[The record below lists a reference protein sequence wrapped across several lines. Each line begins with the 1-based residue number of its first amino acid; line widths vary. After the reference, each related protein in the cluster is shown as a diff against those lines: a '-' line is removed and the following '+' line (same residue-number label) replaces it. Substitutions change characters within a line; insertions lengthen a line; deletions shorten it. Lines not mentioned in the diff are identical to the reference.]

1 MDITNFHGLKPFL
14 MVEAGGG
21 EGGGGGAVA
30 VSGGASVASPGG
42 GDSGGSTDL
51 STTQGGSP
59 DSGSGG
65 ESAPVRFK
73 AMEGKRISQGL
84 GAALKAAEDAQP
96 ENRFWFRT
104 YFPRA
109 AAVYTTFKD
118 RFGSWEPINEMQE
131 TLQAIG
137 RTGPSDPLS
146 KTIQSV
152 VDRINAYEAQSADV
166 DDSDALFAAG
176 DPKLLQKMTE
186 HKTPDGKIDE
196 FKTAL
201 ARQAFVKLM
210 PHAMTM
216 WNQFAPKSYS
226 AFFGR
231 VQLNHMK
238 NAMCPIVDDAGKKVR
253 EEEFELP
260 RRVGRLARFFP
271 KPDKDGKFDDAAIR
285 AFAEESMELLP
296 WLNAYVAT
304 VGALATTEPEDLTPK
319 GPAPEDQIKAARDS
333 ERGERQKRWVSERN
347 AYRQNATIA
356 AYRTATEGLEV
367 SARQM
372 EEILAAVDKHS
383 ADGLQAQRDYKS
395 KVDAYF
401 GSNDEAGYKSLYVN
415 YFKEALPRLV
425 KEYVGK
431 VLGADPKKRKASAQA
446 GAAPVTR
453 PGVKPQAAVAG
464 VVKVAD
470 GPRGRNDYL
479 GGAEGLIPGF
489 ASNLDMILAHQ
500 AIAAPGNHWG
510 VKPGTKVRW

>member
-1 MDITNFHGLKPFL
+1 MNITRFFGLSPVL
-14 MVEAGGG
+14 MNEIGG

-30 VSGGASVASPGG
+30 VTTGTPATTGATDTS
-42 GDSGGSTDL
+42 GSTDL
-51 STTQGGSP
+51 STTGTGV
-59 DSGSGG
+59 DTTGG
-65 ESAPVRFK
+65 ESTPAKFR
-73 AMEGKRISQGL
+73 AMEGKRLSATAGTI
-84 GAALKAAEDAQP
+84 LKSAEDSQP
-96 ENRFWFRT
+96 EHRAFFRT
-104 YFPRA
+104 IIPRA
-109 AAVYTTFKD
+109 LSVYTTFKD

-137 RTGPSDPLS
+137 RTGPSDS
-146 KTIQSV
+146 MAKTMQSV

-186 HKTPDGKIDE
+186 HKTPDGKVDE
-196 FKTAL
+196 YKTGL
-201 ARQAFVKLM
+201 ARQALVKLM
-210 PHAMTM
+210 PHAMSM

-226 AFFGR
+226 AYFGKL
-231 VQLNHMK
+231 QLAHMK
-238 NAMCPIVDDAGKKVR
+238 NAMCPIVDGDGKKVR

-260 RRVGRLARFFP
+260 RRVARVARFIP
-271 KPDKDGKFDDAAIR
+271 KADKDGKFDDVAVR
-285 AFAEESMELLP
+285 TFAEEVSELIP

-304 VGALATTEPEDLTPK
+304 VGALAVTEPEDLTPQ
-319 GPAPEDQIKAARDS
+319 GPKPEDQIKAARDS
-333 ERGERQKRWVSERN
+333 ERGERQKRWISERS

-367 SARQM
+367 TGRQM
-372 EEILAAVDKHS
+372 EEILAAVDAQS
-383 ADGLQAQRDYKS
+383 AAGLQAQRDYKS

-425 KEYVGK
+425 KEHVGK
-431 VLGADPKKRKASAQA
+431 VMGSDPKKRKASTVDSQVA
-446 GAAPVTR
+446 R
-453 PGVKPQAAVAG
+453 PGVKPQQVAG

-470 GPRGRNDYL
+470 GPKGRNDYL

-489 ASNLDMILAHQ
+489 ASNVDMILAHQ

-510 VKPGTKVRW
+510 VKAGTKVRW